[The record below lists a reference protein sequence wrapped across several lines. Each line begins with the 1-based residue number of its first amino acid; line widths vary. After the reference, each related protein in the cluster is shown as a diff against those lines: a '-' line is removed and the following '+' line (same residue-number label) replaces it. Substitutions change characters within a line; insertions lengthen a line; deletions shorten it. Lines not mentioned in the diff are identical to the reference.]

1 MAIETAAI
9 ESPRPPDEAAPP
21 LPLSEAIPMFVD
33 YLARYRHYSPLTV
46 QAYGADLQ
54 RFADFLQRRWGR
66 LPAPHEL
73 DRQTLVQFAVSLS
86 GAAPLTVRRKLAC
99 LSSFFKFLQDMG
111 HVIGNPAH
119 GLPLPKKTQPVPV
132 TLTDDQAR
140 RLMAVAHTPWHRAV
154 IALLLS
160 TGIRRSEATA
170 IKLDDLDL
178 EKGQLLVRGKGAK
191 ERIVPLNSLTIQAIR
206 DYLEC
211 RPQTTSRHLF
221 VSRIG
226 AHGIHGRLINK
237 MLNQVLARAGLT
249 KEGITPHKLRHT
261 FATHLIRNGVDVRTV
276 QELLGHADLQTTARY
291 LHSDIRTKQAA
302 VTKITSLLA
311 ARPAES

>member
-1 MAIETAAI
+1 MATETAAI
-9 ESPRPPDEAAPP
+9 ESPQPSSEAVPP
-21 LPLSEAIPMFVD
+21 LPLSEAITMFVD

-46 QAYGADLQ
+46 HAYASDLQ
-54 RFADFLQRRWGR
+54 RFADFLKRRLGR
-66 LPAPHEL
+66 SPAPCEI
-73 DRQTLVQFAVSLS
+73 DRQLLVQFAVSLS

-99 LSSFFKFLQDMG
+99 LSSLFKFLQDMG
-111 HVIGNPAH
+111 HVTGNPAH
-119 GLPLPKKTQPVPV
+119 GLPLPKKKQPVPV
-132 TLTDDQAR
+132 TLSDEHVR
-140 RLMAVAHTPWHRAV
+140 RLMAAAHTPWHRTMLT
-154 IALLLS
+154 LLLS

-191 ERIVPLNSLTIQAIR
+191 ERVVPLNSFAIQAIR
-206 DYLEC
+206 EYLQA
-211 RPQTTSRHLF
+211 RPDTPSRHLF
-221 VSRIG
+221 VSRVG
-226 AHGIHGRLINK
+226 AHGIHGRLVNK
-237 MLNQVLARAGLT
+237 MLNQVLARAGLN

-311 ARPAES
+311 GDEAQQ

>member
-1 MAIETAAI
+1 MAIETAATEPPQLPN
-9 ESPRPPDEAAPP
+9 ESPPP
-21 LPLSEAIPMFVD
+21 LPLPEAMTTFVD
-33 YLARYRHYSPLTV
+33 YLARYRQCSPLTLH
-46 QAYGADLQ
+46 AYARDLQ
-54 RFADFLQRRWGR
+54 RFTDFLNRRFGR
-66 LPAPHEL
+66 LPSADRI
-73 DRQTLVQFAVSLS
+73 DRQTLVQFAVTLS

-111 HVIGNPAH
+111 HVTGNPAH

-178 EKGQLLVRGKGAK
+178 ERGQLLVRGKGSK

-206 DYLEC
+206 DC
-211 RPQTTSRHLF
+211 Q
-221 VSRIG
+221 
-226 AHGIHGRLINK
+226 
-237 MLNQVLARAGLT
+237 
-249 KEGITPHKLRHT
+249 
-261 FATHLIRNGVDVRTV
+261 
-276 QELLGHADLQTTARY
+276 
-291 LHSDIRTKQAA
+291 
-302 VTKITSLLA
+302 
-311 ARPAES
+311 PASNIDPLSASNIDPPWMPD